1 MATPHRP
8 PFLSILRI
16 ELVVGQFV
24 VAQKFIPHCPR
35 LRLPRMYGSDV
46 GLLFVRAKIA
56 VREVKKFL
64 EGRNSLEQVIFVC
77 FGESNYNCYLRVMQQ
92 SNQR

>member
-1 MATPHRP
+1 
-8 PFLSILRI
+8 
-16 ELVVGQFV
+16 
-24 VAQKFIPHCPR
+24 
-35 LRLPRMYGSDV
+35 MYGSDV